1 MSLDNPIFQDADRA
15 REYLEAIRWPN
26 GPVCPHCGVIDSSY
40 ALNGK
45 AHRPGLYK
53 CAECRK
59 QYSVTVGTLFERS
72 HIPLHQWLMC
82 VHLLCASKKG
92 HSSHQIHR
100 MLGVTYKTAW
110 FMTHRIREAM
120 KDPFFTGRM
129 GGSGKIVEA
138 DETFWGNPK
147 KRGTPGRGYAHKEKI
162 FSLVERNGKVRSFHV
177 ESVAG
182 PTLKGIMRHQIHE
195 DTAIMTDDSGSYKG
209 TDEFFASHD
218 AVCHSHHEYVRG
230 EIHTNTIENYFSI
243 LKRGLTGVYQ
253 HVSKKHLRKYVGE
266 FDFRYN
272 NRDVSD
278 SERSAIAL
286 RGIAGKR
293 LLYTKP

>member
-1 MSLDNPIFQDADRA
+1 MDISSSIFRDSDKA
-15 REYLEAIRWPN
+15 RKYLESVRWPD
-26 GPVCPHCGVIDSSY
+26 GPVCPHCGVIDKSY

-72 HIPLHQWLMC
+72 HIPLHKWLLC

-120 KDPFFTGRM
+120 KDPHFWM

-138 DETFWGNPK
+138 DETFWGPKK
-147 KRGTPGRGYAHKEKI
+147 KRGTPGRGYEHKEKI
-162 FSLVERNGKVRSFHV
+162 FALVERGGKVRSCHIQT
-177 ESVAG
+177 VARD
-182 PTLKGIMRHQIHE
+182 TLRSIMVHCIRE
-195 DTAIMTDDSGSYKG
+195 DTAIMTDDLRAYK
-209 TDEFFASHD
+209 FAAEDFKSHD
-218 AVCHSHHEYVRG
+218 SVRHGLHEYGRG
-230 EIHTNTIENYFSI
+230 EIHTNTIEGYFSI
-243 LKRGLTGVYQ
+243 LKRGLSGVYQ
-253 HVSKKHLRKYVGE
+253 HVDKKHLRRYIGE

-278 SERSAIAL
+278 SERTAIAL
-286 RGIAGKR
+286 KGIAGKR